1 MNKNLIC
8 LENGKIILNVNT
20 IVMVFPDD
28 KDPNNIT
35 CVNVITGNRTYYIK
49 ENYESVKKK
58 LNDWMANKE

>member
-20 IVMVFPDD
+20 IIMVFPDD

-35 CVNVITGNRTYYIK
+35 CINVITDNRTYYIK

-58 LNDWMANKE
+58 LNDWLN

>member
-20 IVMVFPDD
+20 IVMVFPDNND
-28 KDPNNIT
+28 SNNIT
-35 CVNVITGNRTYYIK
+35 CVNVISGNRTYYIK

-58 LNDWMANKE
+58 LNDWISKEE

>member
-28 KDPNNIT
+28 NDPNNIT
-35 CVNVITGNRTYYIK
+35 CVNVISGNRTYYIK
-49 ENYESVKKK
+49 ENYEDVKKK
-58 LNDWMANKE
+58 LDDWLD

>member
-28 KDPNNIT
+28 NDPNNIT
-35 CVNVITGNRTYYIK
+35 CINVINGNRTYYIK

-58 LNDWMANKE
+58 LNDWTANEE

>member
-1 MNKNLIC
+1 MDKDLIC

-28 KDPNNIT
+28 SSNDIT
-35 CVNVITGNRTYYIK
+35 CINVISGNRTYYVK

-58 LNDWMANKE
+58 LNDWIAKEE

>member
-28 KDPNNIT
+28 NSNDIT
-35 CVNVITGNRTYYIK
+35 CINIIDGNRTYYIK

-58 LNDWMANKE
+58 LNDWMANEE